1 MAIRK
6 IRRESIIKPKVP
18 IKPIDYK
25 QEIESDNVLIRKQD
39 NSPKEIFVNKQQG
52 KHSVSDDLTICYDT
66 NTIIFE
72 DGKTANL
79 LKLGIPERN
88 IDTGKIILPITTT
101 YMEQTIELRV
111 PKEKVSSKRDIIKL
125 SAEGASVNEI
135 NAKYHIKSIEYQ
147 ESQMKMIRNRHS
159 ELGCCQYQGK
169 EAFKLYNGVN
179 IDSLYDGT
187 LDIKPKGNIDDYLKD
202 IINIVAPYRNI
213 SLAFALGASSSI
225 VARLSRANI
234 GITNLLVHIVNGS
247 SKGKSTATMLAI
259 SVWGN
264 PKLTSGGLY
273 NTWNRTENALLT
285 SLAGNYGLTYA
296 LDELS
301 MATVND
307 LSKTI
312 YKIAEGKD
320 KDRLTKE
327 IELRKSGTWNTT
339 IISNGEASILGKC
352 SKNEGI
358 DVRVLELSDIVWA
371 ENAEHS
377 DLVKE
382 LANKNYGVFGYSFV
396 EKLIQIPIEELKY
409 RFENEKEEFI
419 KKVKEKGIIDS
430 KLQRTAAKNAI
441 VILTAKLI
449 NEWYYSKGLNLDV
462 NSISELLVDN
472 EIVSIQRRGMDR
484 KAEEWLL
491 QQIEI
496 NASKFRKGRT
506 VGNLNTDYWGSI
518 EDISDGEIEV
528 SILKS
533 KFRDIMK
540 QGNFEDANI
549 VIKKFKEEGKLYHD
563 KDRDTR
569 KRKINKVKTPVYVIR
584 LKL

>member
-1 MAIRK
+1 
-6 IRRESIIKPKVP
+6 
-18 IKPIDYK
+18 
-25 QEIESDNVLIRKQD
+25 
-39 NSPKEIFVNKQQG
+39 
-52 KHSVSDDLTICYDT
+52 
-66 NTIIFE
+66 
-72 DGKTANL
+72 
-79 LKLGIPERN
+79 
-88 IDTGKIILPITTT
+88 
-101 YMEQTIELRV
+101 
-111 PKEKVSSKRDIIKL
+111 
-125 SAEGASVNEI
+125 
-135 NAKYHIKSIEYQ
+135 
-147 ESQMKMIRNRHS
+147 MKMIRNRHS
-159 ELGCCQYQGK
+159 ELGCCEYQGK
-169 EAFKLYNGVN
+169 EVFKLYNGVN

-187 LDIKPKGNIDDYLKD
+187 LDIKPKGNLDEYLKD
-202 IINIVAPYRNI
+202 VIGLVAPYRNMSI
-213 SLAFALGASSSI
+213 AFALGASSSV
-225 VARLSRANI
+225 VARLSRANT

-273 NTWNRTENALLT
+273 NTWNRTENALMT

-382 LANKNYGVFGYSFV
+382 LANKNYGVFGHSFA
-396 EKLIQIPIEELKY
+396 EKLIQIPIEELKN

-419 KKVKEKGIIDS
+419 EKVKEKGITDS
-430 KLQRTAAKNAI
+430 KLQRTSAKNAI

-449 NEWYYSKGLNLDV
+449 NEGYYGYGVSLDV
-462 NSISELLVDN
+462 DSISELLVDN
-472 EIVSIQRRGMDR
+472 EIESIKRRGMDK

-496 NASKFRKGRT
+496 NASKFRKGR
-506 VGNLNTDYWGSI
+506 VKGNTNTDYWGTI
-518 EDISDGEIEV
+518 KYTSDVEIEV
-528 SILKS
+528 SILKN
-533 KFRDIMK
+533 KFKDIMK
-540 QGNFEDANI
+540 QGNFEDASI
-549 VIKKFKEEGKLYHD
+549 VIKKFKDEGKLDYD

-569 KRKINKVKTPVYVIR
+569 KRKINKVETPVYVIR
-584 LKL
+584 LTL